1 MELSEIIRDDHY
13 DFNFQV
19 SRYHEDSTQT
29 KKNVRNSSLELK
41 CLVLRLIV
49 HRMIVLDVKLVFLNI
64 IDT

>member
-1 MELSEIIRDDHY
+1 MELSEIIRDNHY

-19 SRYHEDSTQT
+19 SRYDEDNTQT
-29 KKNVRNSSLELK
+29 KKKVKNSSLELE
-41 CLVLRLIV
+41 CLVLRLIG